1 MSDLNERFDAYHTNN
16 PDIWK
21 MFETFA
27 NQLVAA
33 GVTTLSANRIFE
45 RMRWE
50 SDISGGDGYKL
61 NNNYR
66 PYYARM
72 YEQVYPNAPKFKKRI
87 AHADE
92 VFS

>member
-1 MSDLNERFDAYHTNN
+1 MSNLNERFDAYHADN

-33 GVTTLSANRIFE
+33 GVTTLSAKLIFE

-50 SDISGGDGYKL
+50 TAIRGNDGFKL
-61 NNNYR
+61 NNNYTA
-66 PYYARM
+66 YYARM
-72 YEQVYPNAPKFKKRI
+72 YEQAHPESPKFKKRT